1 MSHCGWLSD
10 RMPAVALSRSTWTVE
25 EARHLGGCRSCQ
37 DEWDLIR
44 LSGRLGMDVGA
55 ELDPTATT
63 RAVLQR
69 LARSREAAR
78 RRRKAWGFAALASAA
93 AVAAMVWAGRTA
105 TIPSPSA
112 KAPVVASLQIQL
124 PELDYLLPAE
134 LNAVLQTLDEPYV
147 GGSADDS
154 GAGDPDDQD
163 LNNGFDTWE
172 G

>member
-1 MSHCGWLSD
+1 MSDCGWLSD
-10 RMPAVALSRSTWTVE
+10 RMPAVALGRSTWTVE

-44 LSGRLGMDVGA
+44 LSSRLGKDVGA

-63 RAVLQR
+63 RAVLHR
-69 LARSREAAR
+69 LARSGEEAR
-78 RRRKAWGFAALASAA
+78 LRRKAWGFAALASAA
-93 AVAAMVWAGRTA
+93 AAAAMVWAARTA

-112 KAPVVASLQIQL
+112 RAPVVASLQIQL

-134 LNAVLQTLDEPYV
+134 LNTVLQTMDEPYV
-147 GGSADDS
+147 GGSAADS
-154 GAGDPDDQD
+154 VAGDPDDED
-163 LNNGFDTWE
+163 LDTGFDTWE

>member
-1 MSHCGWLSD
+1 MSDCGRLSD
-10 RMPAVALSRSTWTVE
+10 RMPEVALGRSRWTVE
-25 EARHLGGCRSCQ
+25 EASHLGGCRSCR

-44 LSGRLGMDVGA
+44 LSGQLGRDVGA
-55 ELDPTATT
+55 ELDPTAITK
-63 RAVLQR
+63 AVLHR
-69 LARSREAAR
+69 LARSGEEARLR
-78 RRRKAWGFAALASAA
+78 RRAWGFAALASAA
-93 AVAAMVWAGRTA
+93 ALAAMVWAGRTA

-112 KAPVVASLQIQL
+112 TAPVVASLQIQL

-154 GAGDPDDQD
+154 AVGDPDAEELD
-163 LNNGFDTWE
+163 NGFDTWE